1 MGTTKAEKENCR
13 KNMQTELKKDIAD
26 SLGKSKENIKDSEVQ
41 EVIKK
46 GATKAIM
53 NTIGLCNSTDVV
65 DRKRCAKDGK
75 QAMADSLG
83 KDKDDISDY
92 EFERFV
98 EKGKKSKVASAM
110 QACVKLAGSD
120 KQKLKKCKDEEAK
133 KTMKE
138 NSVDGKEP
146 SDTEVKEFLKEVSK
160 EALKDVRNSCEDS
173 KSVCDALAKKTIAE
187 SLGKEESEV
196 TKLEFKEIERKAGV
210 SAALDNASAT
220 CKDPFEAFQKVQGK
234 TASAD
239 EKKKKTAEEKVKKA
253 ALIDAAAESRK
264 LCLKK
269 ETKNEKTACLKEAKA
284 DQEEVAKIL
293 NPGEDSTKRE
303 KKQKAVEREAN
314 VEVLGNVFGECM
326 Y

>member
-1 MGTTKAEKENCR
+1 MDSKQRYSADCR
-13 KNMQTELKKDIAD
+13 KNKQTELKKDIAD

-75 QAMADSLG
+75 KAMADSLG

-92 EFERFV
+92 EFEHFV

-146 SDTEVKEFLKEVSK
+146 SDTEVKEF
-160 EALKDVRNSCEDS
+160 
-173 KSVCDALAKKTIAE
+173 
-187 SLGKEESEV
+187 
-196 TKLEFKEIERKAGV
+196 
-210 SAALDNASAT
+210 
-220 CKDPFEAFQKVQGK
+220 
-234 TASAD
+234 
-239 EKKKKTAEEKVKKA
+239 
-253 ALIDAAAESRK
+253 
-264 LCLKK
+264 
-269 ETKNEKTACLKEAKA
+269 
-284 DQEEVAKIL
+284 
-293 NPGEDSTKRE
+293 
-303 KKQKAVEREAN
+303 
-314 VEVLGNVFGECM
+314 
-326 Y
+326 